1 MKEMKSLKQKLTF
14 CMYLQWWLRSSRTD
28 FLSGMLG
35 MAPLTC
41 THREAAAAVVVKS
54 HILVRHIFHREKSK
68 KIHGKIHSATHTS
81 KSEAFLFGLA
91 LHQGHS
97 KSSSESITSSSCI
110 NDCFSKNGRLL
121 NWFFSI
127 YEKGRSFGTKFH
139 ENLLNTLK
147 FQNFLIKKTPEK

>member
-1 MKEMKSLKQKLTF
+1 MMMIKKFENRFPIWHAGNGSLNLNTE
-14 CMYLQWWLRSSRTD
+14 RSCS
-28 FLSGMLG
+28 SCCG
-35 MAPLTC
+35 
-41 THREAAAAVVVKS
+41 KIS
-54 HILVRHIFHREKSK
+54 HISWAHFSTEKSK
-68 KIHGKIHSATHTS
+68 KIHSKIHSATHTS
-81 KSEAFLFGLA
+81 KSEAFLLGLA

-121 NWFFSI
+121 NWFFSF